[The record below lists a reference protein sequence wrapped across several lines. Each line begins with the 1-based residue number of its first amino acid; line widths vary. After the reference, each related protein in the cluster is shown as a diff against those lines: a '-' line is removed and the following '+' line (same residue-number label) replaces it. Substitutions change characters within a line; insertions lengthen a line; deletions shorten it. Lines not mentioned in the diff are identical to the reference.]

1 MSWIFVFIGGGLGSL
16 ARFGM
21 SKALPYQQGFPWAT
35 FWSNLLACLVFALV
49 MYFSAKMPKTEWI
62 HPFLLAGFCG
72 GFSTFSTFS
81 YENFQLLSNGHYS
94 IFALNVL
101 VSLLVGI
108 TVFALTV
115 KLNP

>member
-1 MSWIFVFIGGGLGSL
+1 MNWIFVFIGGGLGSL

-21 SKALPYQQGFPWAT
+21 SKALPYKQGFPWAT
-35 FWSNLLACLVFALV
+35 FWSNLLACVVFALV
-49 MYFSAKMPKTEWI
+49 LYFSPKIAKSDWL

-81 YENFQLLSNGHYS
+81 FENLQLLSNGHYS

-101 VSLLVGI
+101 VSIVAGI
-108 TVFALTV
+108 AVFALV
-115 KLNP
+115 LRLNP

>member
-1 MSWIFVFIGGGLGSL
+1 MNWMLVFIGGGLGSL

-35 FWSNLLACLVFALV
+35 FWSNVLACLVFAFVLF
-49 MYFSAKMPKTEWI
+49 FSTKLPKTDWLQ
-62 HPFLLAGFCG
+62 PLLLAGFCG

-81 YENFQLLSNGHYS
+81 YENFQLLSNGHYG

-101 VSLLVGI
+101 LSLCVGMA
-108 TVFALTV
+108 VFAMV
-115 KLNP
+115 VRLN

>member
-1 MSWIFVFIGGGLGSL
+1 MNWILVFIGGGIGSI

-21 SKALPYQQGFPWAT
+21 SKALPYQNGFPWAT
-35 FWSNLLACLVFALV
+35 FWSNLFACLVFALV
-49 MYFSAKMPKTEWI
+49 LYFSTKMPKPEWI
-62 HPFLLAGFCG
+62 QPLLLG

-101 VSLLVGI
+101 VSLLAGI
-108 TVFALTV
+108 AVFAV
-115 KLNP
+115 VVRLNA

>member
-1 MSWIFVFIGGGLGSL
+1 MNWLFVFIGGGLGSL

-21 SKALPYQQGFPWAT
+21 SKALPYKQGFPWAT
-35 FWSNLLACLVFALV
+35 FWSNLLACVVFALV
-49 MYFSAKMPKTEWI
+49 IYITSKMSKTEWI

-81 YENFQLLSNGHYS
+81 YENSLLLSNGQYS

-101 VSLLVGI
+101 VSIFAGI
-108 TVFALTV
+108 AVFVFLWR
-115 KLNP
+115 

>member
-21 SKALPYQQGFPWAT
+21 SKALPNQQGFPWAT

-62 HPFLLAGFCG
+62 NPLLLAGFCG

-94 IFALNVL
+94 IFVVNVL

>member
-1 MSWIFVFIGGGLGSL
+1 MNWILVFIGGGIGSI

-21 SKALPYQQGFPWAT
+21 SKAMPYQNGFPWAT

-49 MYFSAKMPKTEWI
+49 LYFSTKLPKTEWI
-62 HPFLLAGFCG
+62 QPLLLAGFCG

-101 VSLLVGI
+101 VSLLVGMA
-108 TVFALTV
+108 VFAVVLR
-115 KLNP
+115 LNP